1 MTSDEPA
8 VIRHLPF
15 FERLAS
21 LDEQSSEWRE
31 TSAGLLALRLV
42 DTWLEDGPGAVR
54 GGWGV
59 RAVREC
65 IDAIAPGTPIRA
77 ILAGVVDAMSDAS
90 EVQPR
95 VVTPRLMAY
104 GQSLSL
110 DAQYALAADVFETV
124 VAHAHPLDEHDLVTD
139 AYLQLGAAR
148 RTLGLFDAA
157 AVAYAQAGDVA
168 NAANDIARVLRVRI
182 ADAKLSMERGNL
194 PDAERVLDDTIA
206 RATRAGEPEVEALA
220 RHQRATVAIE
230 RGDYERAIREGYAA
244 FDRLPSAN
252 ARDRALLDIA
262 VAFSEL
268 GCRSAARDAH
278 LVLAATAQE
287 LHVRWL
293 ATINLMEIAF
303 LDGREPVFEQYRRE
317 LADAELTPMLGAYY
331 HLYVGRGMQ
340 MFGRTEGA
348 RREMGRALEIAE
360 RHRLN
365 KILFEI
371 ERSLQALE
379 RSVREVAKA
388 ASEPPASVAAV
399 ADRLRSMRAEAGL

>member
-1 MTSDEPA
+1 M
-8 VIRHLPF
+8 RHLPF

-21 LDEQSSEWRE
+21 LDEQSSDWRE
-31 TSAGLLALRLV
+31 TSAGLLVLRLV
-42 DTWLEDGPGAVR
+42 DTWLEDGPSAVR

-77 ILAGVVDAMSDAS
+77 ILAGVIDAMSDATD
-90 EVQPR
+90 VQPR

-110 DAQYALAADVFETV
+110 DAHYTLAADVFETIV
-124 VAHAHPLDEHDLVTD
+124 EHAHPLEEHDLVTD

-148 RTLGLFDAA
+148 RTLGAFDDA
-157 AVAYAQAGDVA
+157 AVAYARAGDIA
-168 NAANDIARVLRVRI
+168 AAANDIARVLRVRI

-194 PDAERVLDDTIA
+194 PDAERVLEETIA
-206 RATRAGEPEVEALA
+206 GASMAGEREVEALA

-230 RGDYERAIREGYAA
+230 RGQYELAIREAYRA
-244 FDRLPSAN
+244 FDGLPNAN
-252 ARDRALLDIA
+252 ARDRALSD
-262 VAFSEL
+262 VAAAFAEL
-268 GCRSAARDAH
+268 GCRSAARDAN
-278 LVLAATAQE
+278 LILAATAQE
-287 LHVRWL
+287 LHTRWV

-317 LADAELTPMLGAYY
+317 LADATLPPMLGAFY

-348 RREMGRALEIAE
+348 RREMARSLEIAE
-360 RHRLN
+360 RHGLN
-365 KILFEI
+365 KIVFEA
-371 ERSLQALE
+371 ERTMQALD
-379 RSVREVAKA
+379 RAVREKA
-388 ASEPPASVAAV
+388 RLAIDPPPSVAEV
-399 ADRLRSMRAEAGL
+399 ADQLRALRTQAGL

>member
-8 VIRHLPF
+8 ALRHLPF

-31 TSAGLLALRLV
+31 TSAGLLVLRLV
-42 DTWLEDGPGAVR
+42 DTWLEEGPSAVR

-77 ILAGVVDAMSDAS
+77 ILSGVIDAMSDAS
-90 EVQPR
+90 DAQPG

-110 DAQYALAADVFETV
+110 DAHYSLAADVFETV

-148 RTLGLFDAA
+148 RTLGFFDAA
-157 AVAYAQAGDVA
+157 AVAYAHAGDVA
-168 NAANDIARVLRVRI
+168 SAANDIARVLRVRI

-206 RATRAGEPEVEALA
+206 RASDAGEREVEALA

-230 RGDYERAIREGYAA
+230 RGDYELAIREGYQA
-244 FDRLPSAN
+244 FNGLPSAN

-262 VAFSEL
+262 AAFAEL
-268 GCRSAARDAH
+268 GCRNAARDAH
-278 LVLAATAQE
+278 LILAATAQE

-293 ATINLMEIAF
+293 ATINLLEIAF

-340 MFGRTEGA
+340 MFGRVDGA
-348 RREMGRALEIAE
+348 RREMKRALEIAE
-360 RHRLN
+360 RHGLN
-365 KILFEI
+365 KITFET
-371 ERSLQALE
+371 ERALQAVE
-379 RSVREVAKA
+379 RAIREEAKTA
-388 ASEPPASVAAV
+388 VEPPESVAPV
-399 ADRLRSMRAEAGL
+399 ARQLHAMRAEAGL